1 MQASPYVDRNLHPSE
16 SKPSFTYVLN
26 IGREVQRDLLPLGE
40 MTASRVGCWEMSKTH
55 TFSLSLSF
63 PGNEKNPELF
73 FQVTF
78 TMMP

>member
-40 MTASRVGCWEMSKTH
+40 MTASRVGC
-55 TFSLSLSF
+55 
-63 PGNEKNPELF
+63 
-73 FQVTF
+73 
-78 TMMP
+78 